1 MTEILLAWLMEQELL
16 SKIKLVLIR
25 VSMTQSLGT
34 IETY

>member
-16 SKIKLVLIR
+16 SKIKSLLIR